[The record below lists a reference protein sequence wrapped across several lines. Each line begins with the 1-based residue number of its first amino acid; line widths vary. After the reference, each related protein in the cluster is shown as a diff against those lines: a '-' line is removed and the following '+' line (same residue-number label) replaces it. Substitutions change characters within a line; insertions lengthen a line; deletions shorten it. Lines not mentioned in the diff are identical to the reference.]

1 MRKQASIPES
11 ASPMAV
17 TPIPKLLAS
26 LGIPLICSLVVQ
38 ACYNIVDSYFVSAM
52 KDTPGITGMGDY
64 AMNALTLAFPIQMLI
79 VALGVGTGVG
89 VNALLAR
96 SMGQGDREKAGKV
109 AGNGLFLGVCI
120 YILFLLFGLV
130 GVGPYLRTQTSDP
143 LVLELADCYLTICCV
158 YSFGQVLFT
167 IYEKLLQATGHAVLS
182 TIAQVSGA
190 LTNIILDPIL
200 IFGYFGAPELGVAG
214 AAYATVIGQVV
225 SLILYMV
232 FQYTCNREVP
242 AGLCYWIPEGKIL
255 KEILSVGFPAI
266 IMQAVGSFLTYGV
279 NVIFGALSASA
290 VTAYGVYYK
299 IQQFA
304 FFAAFGMNNAMIPVI
319 AFNYGSGD
327 QKRVQEG
334 IRWGMRY
341 TLLIMGVCL
350 VVLEGC
356 ANQIMEIFA
365 LTEETLTLCVRAAR
379 IIALGYLFAGA
390 NIAYQG
396 TFQALGR
403 GVPSMLLCLVRQL
416 IAALPLAWALTLL
429 PHPEVWC
436 WVAFPLAEGIGLVVA
451 KAFAASYGI
460 SNRKTAH

>member
-1 MRKQASIPES
+1 MRNPTSNPDS

-17 TPIPKLLAS
+17 TPIPKLLRS
-26 LGIPLICSLVVQ
+26 LGIPLICSLVIQ

-52 KDTPGITGMGDY
+52 QDTAEVTGMGDY

-96 SMGQGDREKAGKV
+96 SMGQGDREKAGQV

-120 YILFLLFGLV
+120 YVLFLLFGLF
-130 GVGPYLRTQTSDP
+130 GVRPYLLTQTSDP
-143 LVLELADCYLTICCV
+143 LVLELAGSYLTICCA

-190 LTNIILDPIL
+190 VTNIILDPIL

-214 AAYATVIGQVV
+214 AAYATVIGQMV
-225 SLILYMV
+225 SFVLFVV

-242 AGLCYWIPEGKIL
+242 AGVRYLIPEGKVM

-279 NVIFGALSASA
+279 NVIFGTLSASA

-327 QKRVQEG
+327 KERVRAG
-334 IRWGMRY
+334 IRWGMID
-341 TLLIMGVCL
+341 TLVIMGVCL
-350 VVLEGC
+350 VVLEVC
-356 ANQIMEIFA
+356 ASQIVGIFA
-365 LTEETLTLCVRAAR
+365 LTQQTLTLCTRAVRT
-379 IIALGYLFAGA
+379 IALGYLFAGA

-396 TFQALGR
+396 VFQALGR
-403 GVPSMLLCLVRQL
+403 GVPSMVLCLVRQL
-416 IAALPLAWALTLL
+416 IAALPLAWLFTFL
-429 PHPEVWC
+429 PDPEVWC
-436 WVAFPLAEGIGLVVA
+436 WAAFPVAEGIGLLVA
-451 KAFAASYGI
+451 LVQ
-460 SNRKTAH
+460 RKRILPDVLT

>member
-1 MRKQASIPES
+1 MRNPTSNPDS

-17 TPIPKLLAS
+17 TPIPKLLRA
-26 LGIPLICSLVVQ
+26 LGIPLICSLVIQ

-52 KDTPGITGMGDY
+52 QDTAEVTGMGDY

-96 SMGQGDREKAGKV
+96 SMGQGDREKAGQV

-120 YILFLLFGLV
+120 YVLFLLFGLF
-130 GVGPYLRTQTSDP
+130 GVRPYLLTQTSDP
-143 LVLELADCYLTICCV
+143 LVLELAGSYLTICCA

-190 LTNIILDPIL
+190 VTNIILDPIL

-214 AAYATVIGQVV
+214 AAYATVIGQMV
-225 SLILYMV
+225 SFVLFVV

-242 AGLCYWIPEGKIL
+242 AGVRYLIPEGKVM

-279 NVIFGALSASA
+279 NVIFGTLSASA

-327 QKRVQEG
+327 KERVRAG
-334 IRWGMRY
+334 IRWGMID
-341 TLLIMGVCL
+341 TLVIMGGCL
-350 VVLEGC
+350 VVLEVC
-356 ANQIMEIFA
+356 ASQIVGIFA
-365 LTEETLTLCVRAAR
+365 LTQQTLTLCTRAVR

-396 TFQALGR
+396 VFQALGR
-403 GVPSMLLCLVRQL
+403 GVPSMVLCLVRQL
-416 IAALPLAWALTLL
+416 LAALPLAWLFTLL
-429 PHPEVWC
+429 PNPEVWC
-436 WVAFPLAEGIGLVVA
+436 WAAFPVAEGIGLLVA
-451 KAFAASYGI
+451 LVQ
-460 SNRKTAH
+460 RKRILPDVLT

>member
-1 MRKQASIPES
+1 MRNPTSNPDS

-17 TPIPKLLAS
+17 TPIPKLLRS
-26 LGIPLICSLVVQ
+26 LGIPLICSLVIQ

-52 KDTPGITGMGDY
+52 KDTAEVTGMGDY

-96 SMGQGDREKAGKV
+96 SMGQGDREKAGQV

-120 YILFLLFGLV
+120 YVLFLLFGLF
-130 GVGPYLRTQTSDP
+130 GVRPYLLTQTSDP
-143 LVLELADCYLTICCV
+143 LVLELAERYLTICCV

-182 TIAQVSGA
+182 TIAQVTGA
-190 LTNIILDPIL
+190 VTNIILDPIL

-225 SLILYMV
+225 SFVLFVV

-242 AGLCYWIPEGKIL
+242 AGVRYLIPEGKVM

-279 NVIFGALSASA
+279 NVIFGTLSASA

-327 QKRVQEG
+327 RERVRAG
-334 IRWGMRY
+334 IRWGMID
-341 TLLIMGVCL
+341 TLVIMGVCL
-350 VVLEGC
+350 VLLEVF
-356 ANQIMEIFA
+356 ASQIVGIFA
-365 LTEETLTLCVRAAR
+365 LTQQTLTLCTRAVR

-396 TFQALGR
+396 VFQALGR
-403 GVPSMLLCLVRQL
+403 GVPSMVLCLVRQL
-416 IAALPLAWALTLL
+416 IAALPLAWLFTLL
-429 PHPEVWC
+429 PDPEVWC
-436 WVAFPLAEGIGLVVA
+436 WAAFPVAEGIGLLVA
-451 KAFAASYGI
+451 LVQ
-460 SNRKTAH
+460 RKRILSVGLN

>member
-1 MRKQASIPES
+1 MRNPTSNPDS

-17 TPIPKLLAS
+17 TPIPKLLRS
-26 LGIPLICSLVVQ
+26 LGIPLICSLVIQ

-52 KDTPGITGMGDY
+52 QDTAEVTGMGDY

-96 SMGQGDREKAGKV
+96 SMGQGDREKAGQV

-120 YILFLLFGLV
+120 YVLFLLFGIF
-130 GVGPYLRTQTSDP
+130 GVRPYLLTQTSDP
-143 LVLELADCYLTICCV
+143 LVLELAGSYLTICCA

-190 LTNIILDPIL
+190 VTNIILDPIL

-214 AAYATVIGQVV
+214 AAYATVIGQMV
-225 SLILYMV
+225 SFVLFVV

-242 AGLCYWIPEGKIL
+242 AGVRYLVPEGKVM

-279 NVIFGALSASA
+279 NVIFDTLSASA

-327 QKRVQEG
+327 KERVRAG
-334 IRWGMRY
+334 IRWGMID
-341 TLLIMGVCL
+341 TLVIMGVCL
-350 VVLEGC
+350 VVLEVC
-356 ANQIMEIFA
+356 ASQIVGIFA
-365 LTEETLTLCVRAAR
+365 LTQQTLTLCTRAVRT
-379 IIALGYLFAGA
+379 IALGYLFAGA

-396 TFQALGR
+396 VFQALGR
-403 GVPSMLLCLVRQL
+403 GVPSMVLCLVRQL
-416 IAALPLAWALTLL
+416 LAALPLAWLFTLL
-429 PHPEVWC
+429 PNPEVWC
-436 WVAFPLAEGIGLVVA
+436 WAAFPVAEGIGLLVA
-451 KAFAASYGI
+451 LVQ
-460 SNRKTAH
+460 RKRILPDVLT

>member
-1 MRKQASIPES
+1 MRNPTSNPDS

-17 TPIPKLLAS
+17 TPIPKLLRS
-26 LGIPLICSLVVQ
+26 LGIPLICSLVIQ

-52 KDTPGITGMGDY
+52 QDTAEVTGMGDY

-79 VALGVGTGVG
+79 VALGVGTGVV

-120 YILFLLFGLV
+120 YVLFLLFGRC
-130 GVGPYLRTQTSDP
+130 GVRPYLLTQTSDP
-143 LVLELADCYLTICCV
+143 LVLELAGTYLTICCV

-190 LTNIILDPIL
+190 ATNIILDPIL

-214 AAYATVIGQVV
+214 AAYATVIGQMV
-225 SLILYMV
+225 SFVLFMV

-242 AGLCYWIPEGKIL
+242 AGVRYLVPERKVM

-279 NVIFGALSASA
+279 NVIFGTLSASA

-327 QKRVQEG
+327 KERVRAG
-334 IRWGMRY
+334 IRWGMMD
-341 TLLIMGVCL
+341 TLVIMGVCL
-350 VVLEGC
+350 AVLEVC
-356 ANQIMEIFA
+356 ASQIVGIFA
-365 LTEETLTLCVRAAR
+365 LTQQTLTLCTRAVR

-396 TFQALGR
+396 VFQALGR
-403 GVPSMLLCLVRQL
+403 GVPSMVLCLVRQL
-416 IAALPLAWALTLL
+416 LAALPLAWLFTLL
-429 PHPEVWC
+429 PNPEVWC
-436 WVAFPLAEGIGLVVA
+436 WAAFPVAEGIGLLVA
-451 KAFAASYGI
+451 LVQ
-460 SNRKTAH
+460 RKRILPDVLN